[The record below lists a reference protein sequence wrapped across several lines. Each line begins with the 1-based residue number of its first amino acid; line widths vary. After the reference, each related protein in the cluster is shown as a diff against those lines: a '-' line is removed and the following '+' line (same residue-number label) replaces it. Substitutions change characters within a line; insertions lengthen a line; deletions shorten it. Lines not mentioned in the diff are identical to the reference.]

1 MTSKIT
7 RERLQE
13 IAEDGFLKHGE
24 SKVLARMA
32 LAAMDSEPVAW
43 TWHYR
48 EQWHVTNDKCRA
60 EFVAKDGDVAV
71 LPLYRH
77 AQSAQISE
85 PVLPLQDKD
94 LQGVIDALEHP
105 AGINAAG
112 KQVVRHAL
120 VEIQERRKADSEPD
134 YDIHRDANRYRFL
147 RDKDAFGDEGSPGLA
162 GWDDLAELDMGEFD
176 SAVDARI
183 NDSGIA
189 LYSIERLPT
198 EGADADIYAE
208 LYRLRSEIKGPDG
221 FDTWRDAAIAEKKA
235 RVELE
240 KQINQSGRDIDYLG
254 AMAAFHSDKWHKM
267 DPITGYMHGWNA
279 RRNHAQQPVV
289 PDENTLRI
297 QGIEALE
304 TFLTVTTPEPEMVGG
319 IKLTMACCRVL
330 KAIIKNNGWA
340 DFNGGKPEK
349 VKAETII
356 SALREPH
363 SDACRAAMLAA
374 APQPQNAPQNIP
386 EIIPGWIPV
395 SERMPEE
402 GQHIIIFCDG
412 AFVLSAQCRDGEFF
426 DVVRDGEEFFET
438 VSRCVTHWQPL
449 PAGPKEEK

>member
-1 MTSKIT
+1 MTSKLT
-7 RERLQE
+7 SKERLAKILSETQATIME
-13 IAEDGFLKHGE
+13 HNSRCVRGSVEVDARLFE
-24 SKVLARMA
+24 SMIMEL
-32 LAAMDSEPVAW
+32 
-43 TWHYR
+43 
-48 EQWHVTNDKCRA
+48 
-60 EFVAKDGDVAV
+60 
-71 LPLYRH
+71 
-77 AQSAQISE
+77 
-85 PVLPLQDKD
+85 
-94 LQGVIDALEHP
+94 
-105 AGINAAG
+105 
-112 KQVVRHAL
+112 
-120 VEIQERRKADSEPD
+120 QERRKADSEPD

-363 SDACRAAMLAA
+363 SDACRAAMLQSGNSPA
-374 APQPQNAPQNIP
+374 QH
-386 EIIPGWIPV
+386 PGWIPV
-395 SERMPEE
+395 SERMPENKPW
-402 GQHIIIFCDG
+402 CYKYL
-412 AFVLSAQCRDGEFF
+412 V
-426 DVVRDGEEFFET
+426 FET
-438 VSRCVTHWQPL
+438 LNNRVNHDYWNVPDKGDEAFAPFWNYYGEHVTHWMPL
-449 PAGPKEEK
+449 PAAPKEVR